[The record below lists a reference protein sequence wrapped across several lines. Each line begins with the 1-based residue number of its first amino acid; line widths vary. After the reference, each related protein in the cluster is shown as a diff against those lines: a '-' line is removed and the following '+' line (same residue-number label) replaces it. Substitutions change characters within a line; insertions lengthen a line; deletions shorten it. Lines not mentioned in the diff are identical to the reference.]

1 MGIFRSFAEKL
12 KNAGNKWTQ
21 SVSNLF
27 SDDPVTEEFW
37 DELEE
42 TLILGDVGIDTTE
55 TLIADLRQIMIDKK
69 ITKKDQLRDE
79 FAEALIKRLES
90 VPGMG
95 KPLNLSASP
104 SVIIMIGVN
113 GSGKTTTSGKLA
125 SQLKAEGKHVIM
137 AAADTFR
144 AAAIEQLK
152 AWGERAG
159 VRVIAQNQDSD
170 PAAVVYDSIMA
181 AKAGGDDVIIADT
194 AGRLHTKSNLMEE
207 LSKVTRVIKREI
219 PEGPAEVLIVLD
231 AVTGQNG
238 FIQAQTFSKA
248 MPITGVVLTKF
259 DNTSKG
265 GIVLAIADKL
275 KMPIRYVGLGEGI
288 DDLQLFEPRT
298 FIETLLGKEE
308 KETTAKEEAT
318 NLD

>member
-1 MGIFRSFAEKL
+1 MGIFKNFADKL
-12 KNAGNKWTQ
+12 KNAGNRWTQ

-27 SDDPVTEEFW
+27 SDDPVDDAFW
-37 DELEE
+37 EDLEE
-42 TLILGDVGIDTTE
+42 QLILGDVGIDTAE
-55 TLIADLRQIMIDKK
+55 ELIEELRRIMVDRRIAKK
-69 ITKKDQLRDE
+69 QELKSA
-79 FAEALIKRLES
+79 FAELLISRLES
-90 VPGMG
+90 VEGMG
-95 KPLNLSASP
+95 KPLDLSGKP
-104 SVIIMIGVN
+104 SMVIMIGVN

-125 SQLKAEGKHVIM
+125 AQLKANGKKVIM

-159 VRVIAQNQDSD
+159 VRVIAQMQDSD

-181 AKAGGDDVIIADT
+181 AKASDADVILVDT

-207 LSKVTRVIKREI
+207 LSKVARVIKREV
-219 PEGPAEVLIVLD
+219 PEGPSEVLIVLD

-238 FIQAQTFSKA
+238 FIQAETFSKA

-259 DNTSKG
+259 DNMSKG
-265 GIVLAIADKL
+265 GIAIAIADKL

-288 DDLQLFEPRT
+288 DDLQPFDPRT
-298 FIETLLGKEE
+298 FVETLLDAGRE
-308 KETTAKEEAT
+308 
-318 NLD
+318 

>member
-1 MGIFRSFAEKL
+1 MSLWRSLSEKL

-27 SDDPVTEEFW
+27 SDEPLTDEFW

-42 TLILGDVGIDTTE
+42 LLILGDVGIETTE
-55 TLIADLRQIMIDKK
+55 TLIEKLRKTSIDKR
-69 ITKKDQLRDE
+69 IARTSELKKAFMELLVEQL
-79 FAEALIKRLES
+79 EA

-95 KPLNLSASP
+95 CPLQLTTKPA
-104 SVIIMIGVN
+104 VVIMIGVN

-125 SQLKAEGKHVIM
+125 AQLKADGKKVIM

-152 AWGERAG
+152 AWGKKTE

-170 PAAVVYDSIMA
+170 PAAVVYDAIMA
-181 AKAGGDDVIIADT
+181 AKAAGDDVIIADT

-207 LSKVTRVIKREI
+207 LGKVQRIIKREI

-238 FIQAQTFSKA
+238 FMQAETFSKV

-275 KMPIRYVGLGEGI
+275 KMPIRYVGLGEGV
-288 DDLQLFEPRT
+288 DDLQLFDPRT
-298 FIETLLGKEE
+298 FVETLLDARNPE
-308 KETTAKEEAT
+308 
-318 NLD
+318 

>member
-1 MGIFRSFAEKL
+1 MSLWRSLSEKL

-27 SDDPVTEEFW
+27 SDEPLTDEFW

-42 TLILGDVGIDTTE
+42 LLILGDVGIETTE
-55 TLIADLRQIMIDKK
+55 TLIEKLRKTSIDKR
-69 ITKKDQLRDE
+69 IARTSELKKAFMELLVEQL
-79 FAEALIKRLES
+79 EA

-95 KPLNLSASP
+95 CPLQLTTKPA
-104 SVIIMIGVN
+104 VVIMIGVN
-113 GSGKTTTSGKLA
+113 GSGKTTTSGKA
-125 SQLKAEGKHVIM
+125 QLKADGKKVIM

-152 AWGERAG
+152 AWGKKTE

-170 PAAVVYDSIMA
+170 PAAVVYDAIMA
-181 AKAGGDDVIIADT
+181 AKAAGDDVIIADT

-207 LSKVTRVIKREI
+207 LGKVQRIIKREI

-238 FIQAQTFSKA
+238 FMQAETFSKV

-275 KMPIRYVGLGEGI
+275 KMPIRYVGLGEGV
-288 DDLQLFEPRT
+288 DDLQLFDPRT
-298 FIETLLGKEE
+298 FVETLLDARNPE
-308 KETTAKEEAT
+308 
-318 NLD
+318 

>member
-1 MGIFRSFAEKL
+1 MGIFKNFADKL
-12 KNAGNKWTQ
+12 KNAGNRWTQ

-27 SDDPVTEEFW
+27 SDDPVDDAFW
-37 DELEE
+37 EDLEE
-42 TLILGDVGIDTTE
+42 QLILGDVGIDTAE
-55 TLIADLRQIMIDKK
+55 ELIEELRRIMVDRRIAKK
-69 ITKKDQLRDE
+69 QELKSA
-79 FAEALIKRLES
+79 FAELLISRLES
-90 VPGMG
+90 VEGMG
-95 KPLNLSASP
+95 KPLDLSGKP
-104 SVIIMIGVN
+104 SIVIMIGVN

-125 SQLKAEGKHVIM
+125 AQLKANGKKVIM

-159 VRVIAQNQDSD
+159 VRVIAQMQDSD

-181 AKAGGDDVIIADT
+181 AKASDADVILVDT

-207 LSKVTRVIKREI
+207 LSKVARVIKREV
-219 PEGPAEVLIVLD
+219 PEGPSEVLIVLD

-238 FIQAQTFSKA
+238 FIQADTFSKA

-265 GIVLAIADKL
+265 GIAIAIADKL

-288 DDLQLFEPRT
+288 DDLQPFDPRI
-298 FIETLLGKEE
+298 FVETLLDAGRE
-308 KETTAKEEAT
+308 
-318 NLD
+318 

>member
-1 MGIFRSFAEKL
+1 MSLWKSLSEKL
-12 KNAGNKWTQ
+12 KNTGNKWTQ

-27 SDDPVTEEFW
+27 SDEPLTEEFW

-42 TLILGDVGIDTTE
+42 QLILGDVGIDTTE
-55 TLIADLRQIMIDKK
+55 TLIEKLRRTSIDKR
-69 ITKKDQLRDE
+69 IARTSELKKAFMELLVEQL
-79 FAEALIKRLES
+79 EA

-95 KPLNLSASP
+95 RPLQLTTKPA
-104 SVIIMIGVN
+104 VVIMIGVN

-125 SQLKAEGKHVIM
+125 AQLKADGKRVIM

-152 AWGERAG
+152 AWGKKTE
-159 VRVIAQNQDSD
+159 VRVIAQSQDSD

-181 AKAGGDDVIIADT
+181 AKAAGDDVIIADT

-207 LSKVTRVIKREI
+207 LGKVQRIIKREI

-238 FIQAQTFSKA
+238 FMQAETFSKV

-275 KMPIRYVGLGEGI
+275 KMPIRYVGLGEGV
-288 DDLQLFEPRT
+288 DDLQLFDPRT
-298 FIETLLGKEE
+298 FVETLLDARNPE
-308 KETTAKEEAT
+308 
-318 NLD
+318 

>member
-1 MGIFRSFAEKL
+1 ME
-12 KNAGNKWTQ
+12 Q
-21 SVSNLF
+21 
-27 SDDPVTEEFW
+27 
-37 DELEE
+37 LE
-42 TLILGDVGIDTTE
+42 
-55 TLIADLRQIMIDKK
+55 A
-69 ITKKDQLRDE
+69 
-79 FAEALIKRLES
+79 

-95 KPLNLSASP
+95 CPLQLTTKPA
-104 SVIIMIGVN
+104 VVIMIGVN

-125 SQLKAEGKHVIM
+125 AQLKADGKKVIM

-152 AWGERAG
+152 AWGKKTE

-170 PAAVVYDSIMA
+170 PAAVVYDAIMA
-181 AKAGGDDVIIADT
+181 AKAAGDDVIIADT

-207 LSKVTRVIKREI
+207 LGKVQRIIKREI

-238 FIQAQTFSKA
+238 FMQAETFSKV

-275 KMPIRYVGLGEGI
+275 KMPIRYVGLGEGV
-288 DDLQLFEPRT
+288 DDLQLFDPRT
-298 FIETLLGKEE
+298 FVETLLDARKPE
-308 KETTAKEEAT
+308 
-318 NLD
+318 

>member
-1 MGIFRSFAEKL
+1 MGIFKNFAEKL
-12 KNAGNKWTQ
+12 KNTGNRWTQ
-21 SVSNLF
+21 GVSNLF
-27 SDDPVTEEFW
+27 SDDPVTDDFW

-42 TLILGDVGIDTTE
+42 SLILGDVGIDTTE
-55 TLIADLRQIMIDKK
+55 ALINDLKQVMVDRR
-69 ITKKDQLRDE
+69 ITNKQELKSA
-79 FAEALIKRLES
+79 FAELLISRLEA

-95 KPLNLSASP
+95 KPLDLSQKPA
-104 SVIIMIGVN
+104 VVIMIGVN

-125 SQLKAEGKHVIM
+125 SQLKADGRRVIM

-159 VRVIAQNQDSD
+159 VRVVAQAQDSD
-170 PAAVVYDSIMA
+170 PAADVFDSIMA
-181 AKAGGDDVIIADT
+181 AKAAGDDVIIADT

-238 FIQAQTFSKA
+238 FMQAETFSKA

-265 GIVLAIADKL
+265 GIVIAIADKL

-288 DDLQLFEPRT
+288 DDLQLFDPRT
-298 FIETLLGKEE
+298 FVETLLDAGERE
-308 KETTAKEEAT
+308 
-318 NLD
+318 

>member
-1 MGIFRSFAEKL
+1 MSLWRSLSEKL

-27 SDDPVTEEFW
+27 SDEPLTDEFW

-42 TLILGDVGIDTTE
+42 LLILGDVGIETTE
-55 TLIADLRQIMIDKK
+55 TLIEKLRKTSIDKR
-69 ITKKDQLRDE
+69 IARTSELKKAFMELLVEQL
-79 FAEALIKRLES
+79 EA

-95 KPLNLSASP
+95 CPLQLTTKPA
-104 SVIIMIGVN
+104 VVIMIGVN

-125 SQLKAEGKHVIM
+125 AQLKADGKKVIM

-152 AWGERAG
+152 AWGKKTE

-170 PAAVVYDSIMA
+170 PAAVVYDAIMA
-181 AKAGGDDVIIADT
+181 AKAAGDDVIIADT

-207 LSKVTRVIKREI
+207 LGKVQRIIKREI

-238 FIQAQTFSKA
+238 FMQAETFSKV

-259 DNTSKG
+259 DNTS
-265 GIVLAIADKL
+265 
-275 KMPIRYVGLGEGI
+275 
-288 DDLQLFEPRT
+288 
-298 FIETLLGKEE
+298 
-308 KETTAKEEAT
+308 
-318 NLD
+318 

>member
-1 MGIFRSFAEKL
+1 MSLWKSLSDKL
-12 KNAGNKWTQ
+12 KNTGNKWTQ

-27 SDDPVTEEFW
+27 SDEPLTDEFW

-42 TLILGDVGIDTTE
+42 LLIFGDVGIDTTE
-55 TLIADLRQIMIDKK
+55 VLIAKLRQTSIDKR
-69 ITKKDQLRDE
+69 IARTSELKKAFVDLLVEQ
-79 FAEALIKRLES
+79 LES

-95 KPLNLSASP
+95 SPLKLTSKPA
-104 SVIIMIGVN
+104 VVIMIGVN

-125 SQLKAEGKHVIM
+125 AQLKASGKRVIM

-152 AWGERAG
+152 AWGEKTN

-181 AKAGGDDVIIADT
+181 AKAAGDDVIIADT

-207 LSKVTRVIKREI
+207 LSKVERVIKREI

-238 FIQAQTFSKA
+238 FMQAETFSKA

-275 KMPIRYVGLGEGI
+275 KMPIRYVGLGEGV
-288 DDLQLFEPRT
+288 DDLQLFDPRT
-298 FIETLLGKEE
+298 FVETLLNERKPE
-308 KETTAKEEAT
+308 
-318 NLD
+318 